1 MAAKPKPGAKKK
13 FDVKDIMDKLNNMP
27 KQLQQALIVGVVAVG
42 GGGYCYYTYLVV
54 PNLATIEAKEIE
66 LGVAKNELEA
76 ARNTAR
82 QYAKFKREEAQVEQ
96 DLRIIKERL
105 PDKSNIPDFMQSINA
120 MLQESGLYF
129 GNIKTP
135 KGSKQMVNYSQ
146 TAMVITTTGD
156 YHQTAEFLVNVSR
169 LRRLVGISQ
178 VSIKRNAK
186 RSTPGSVSTDVYLNA
201 YQFSK
206 GSGKKKKKRK
216 KRR

>member
-1 MAAKPKPGAKKK
+1 MAAKPKPAAKKK
-13 FDVKDIMDKLNNMP
+13 FDVKDIMDMLNNMP
-27 KQLQQALIVGVVAVG
+27 KKLQQALIVGILAVG

-54 PNLATIEAKEIE
+54 PNVADIEAKTIE
-66 LGVAKNELEA
+66 LGIAKKELET

-105 PDKSNIPDFMQSINA
+105 PDKSNVPEFMQSINA
-120 MLQESGLYF
+120 MLQQSGLYF
-129 GNIKTP
+129 GNLRTP
-135 KGSKQMVNYSQ
+135 KGSKQMANYSQ

-156 YHQTAEFLVNVSR
+156 YHQTADFLVNVSR

-178 VSIKRNAK
+178 VSIKRNPK
-186 RSTPGSVSTDVYLNA
+186 KNTPGSVSTDVYLNA

-206 GSGKKKKKRK
+206 GSVKKKKGKRG
-216 KRR
+216 R